1 MRALKTALLT
11 GALIAAGTTWAS
23 AQDVTMRLHQ
33 MLPSQATI
41 PAKAITPW
49 IEKVEKDSGGKIKI
63 EKFDT
68 MALGGK
74 PPELVD
80 QVRDG
85 VVDIIWTVIGYTPGR
100 FPSTEVY
107 ELPFMM
113 TNGEET
119 SRAMQRYCEEFCMD
133 DFKDYKVIAWHAH
146 GPGIIHSADPVNK
159 LEDMDGMKVRGGSR
173 VTNQM
178 LEKLGAFPI
187 GMPVTAV
194 AEALSKGVINGTT
207 IPYEVMPAFK
217 VQELVKNHTGF
228 SGDNGLYTQTFVFAM
243 NKNTYENLP
252 DDLKKVIDDNSG
264 TEVAAAFGRAMDT
277 GDAAGL
283 KLAQETGN
291 VITLDEAETQR
302 WKDVAEPL
310 INDWAKE
317 MDDQGRP
324 GTEMVEKAR
333 AYLKEESDKADSK

>member
-1 MRALKTALLT
+1 MRALKSILLA
-11 GALIAAGTTWAS
+11 GALAIAGTTIAT
-23 AQDVTMRLHQ
+23 AQDTTLRLHQ
-33 MLPSQATI
+33 MLPAQATI
-41 PAKAITPW
+41 PSKAIVPW
-49 IEKVEKDSGGKIKI
+49 IEKVEKESDGRIKV

-74 PPELVD
+74 PPELID

-85 VVDIIWTVIGYTPGR
+85 VVDLIWTVIGYTPGR
-100 FPSTEVY
+100 FPSTEVF

-119 SRAMQRYCEEFCMD
+119 SRALQRYCEQYCMD

-146 GPGIIHSADPVNK
+146 GPGILHTSDPVEK
-159 LEDMDGMKVRGGSR
+159 LEDMKNVKLRGGTR
-173 VTNQM
+173 VVNQM

-194 AEALSKGVINGTT
+194 AEALSKGVIDGTT

-228 SGDNGLYTQTFVFAM
+228 SGDNGLYTATFVFAM
-243 NKNTYENLP
+243 NKDSYDRLP

-264 TEVAAAFGRAMDT
+264 LETAALFGRAMDQ
-277 GDAAGL
+277 GDAVGR
-283 KLAQETGN
+283 KLAEETGN

-310 INDWAKE
+310 IGAWAEE
-317 MDDQGRP
+317 MNGQGRP

-333 AYLKEESDKADSK
+333 TVLKEEAASN